1 MRNNQDWEIV
11 LIDFGLSFE
20 WVNNVREE
28 MQAQGQQR
36 VVGTAY
42 YLAP

>member
-1 MRNNQDWEIV
+1 MRNNEDWEIV

-20 WVNNVREE
+20 WLSDVRGE
-28 MQAQGQQR
+28 MKAQCQQR
-36 VVGTAY
+36 IVGTAY